1 MKERLLR
8 TIVLF
13 IVLTVVFA
21 ILERFW
27 PSIPN
32 QRKWRRGFGID
43 TLYWFVTPMISQIMS
58 MISIAIILVP
68 FYFLLGR
75 SLAWEDILVG
85 YGSFA
90 DMPLWGQGLIAIV
103 VGDFIGYW
111 THRWHHTSQLWDYHA
126 VHHSSRVI
134 DWLSAVRLHPVN
146 DVISRVMQASP
157 LLLLGMSPLAV
168 ELYVPFLSAY
178 VALIHANVSWNYGPF
193 RYVLASPVFHRWHHT
208 NDKEGMGKNFA
219 GLFPVYD
226 LMFGTFY
233 MPQGKQPGN
242 FGIYGEVMTENFFGQ
257 LMYPFRNWRFPK
269 FPKKRQR
276 GKSKRSLSNNP

>member
-13 IVLTVVFA
+13 IVLTILFA

-32 QRKWRRGFGID
+32 QRKWRRGVGID
-43 TLYWFVTPMISQIMS
+43 TLYWFVTPMVSQILS
-58 MISIAIILVP
+58 MATIALILVP
-68 FYFLLGR
+68 LYLLLGR

-85 YGSFA
+85 YGRFA
-90 DMPLWGQGLIAIV
+90 EMPLWGQGLIAIV
-103 VGDFIGYW
+103 AGDFIGYW
-111 THRWHHTSQLWDYHA
+111 THRWHHTRQLWDYHA
-126 VHHSSRVI
+126 VHHSSKTL
-134 DWLSAVRLHPVN
+134 DWLSAVRLHPIN

-178 VALIHANVSWNYGPF
+178 VALIHANVSWTYGPF
-193 RYVLASPVFHRWHHT
+193 GYVLASPAFHRWHHT
-208 NDKEGMGKNFA
+208 NEKEGRGKNFA

-226 LMFGTFY
+226 LIFGTFY
-233 MPQGKQPGN
+233 LPQGKQPGN
-242 FGIYGEVMTENFFGQ
+242 FGIYGETMTENFVVQ
-257 LMYPFRNWRFPK
+257 LLYPFRRWK
-269 FPKKRQR
+269 FPLPFT
-276 GKSKRSLSNNP
+276 GAIAKSKAKRE